1 MEIQILTPTQA
12 QPLPPIQWNY
22 AEVKAWIEDGLAR
35 YKGIVYDETQI
46 AEAKK
51 DRANLNKLVQAL
63 DAKRKEMKA
72 LYLNPYEEFEAQA
85 KELTTM
91 VKEQSAAI
99 DAQVKAYD
107 DRRKEEKLA
116 KIKTELYAP
125 MIDGL
130 ADLVPYEKLHD
141 PKWLN
146 VTCSINTIGTEM
158 ARKIESIVAG
168 LEAIDKMGLSQNM
181 ATRVKGVFLQKFDL
195 AAAIAE
201 KERIEKMEASLR
213 QYEDTKA
220 ERNGVSAEQNTPKE
234 EQTIQNPERKYT
246 PPEPAA
252 PVSAQQNG
260 IDAGE
265 KIHTVVFRIHVTA
278 AQLNGLGAY
287 MRANNIKPERV
298 QN

>member
-12 QPLPPIQWNY
+12 QPLPPIKWNY
-22 AEVKAWIEDGLAR
+22 QEVKKWLEDGLAR
-35 YKGIVYDETQI
+35 YKGVVYTESQI

-51 DRANLNKLVQAL
+51 DRAQLNKLIQAIE
-63 DAKRKEMKA
+63 AKRREMKQ
-72 LYLNPYEEFEAQA
+72 LYLQPYLNFETEAN
-85 KELTTM
+85 ELIGM
-91 VKEQSAAI
+91 VKEQAAEI
-99 DAQVKAYD
+99 DTQVKAYEE
-107 DRRKEEKLA
+107 RRREEKLE
-116 KIKTELYAP
+116 KIKAELYTP

-130 ADLVPYEKLHD
+130 GALVPYEKLHD

-158 ARKIESIVAG
+158 ARKIENIVSG
-168 LEAIDKMGLSQNM
+168 LDAIDKMGLAPNM
-181 ATRVKGVFLQKFDL
+181 ASRVKDVFLKKFDL

-201 KERIEKMEASLR
+201 KERIEQMEASLR
-213 QYEDTKA
+213 QYEDARTEQKA
-220 ERNGVSAEQNTPKE
+220 APAENSSAP
-234 EQTIQNPERKYT
+234 KYT

-260 IDAGE
+260 AGAGE

-287 MRANNIKPERV
+287 MRANGIKPERV
-298 QN
+298 

>member
-35 YKGIVYDETQI
+35 YKGIVYDESQI

-63 DAKRKEMKA
+63 DAKRKEMKS

-85 KELTTM
+85 KELIAL
-91 VKEQSAAI
+91 VKEQAAAI

-107 DRRKEEKLA
+107 DRRREEKLE
-116 KIKTELYAP
+116 KIKTECYAP
-125 MIDGL
+125 MIGNL
-130 ADLVPYEKLHD
+130 AQLVPYEKLHD

-146 VTCSINTIGTEM
+146 VTCSAGTIATEM
-158 ARKIESIVAG
+158 ARKIENIVSG
-168 LEAIDKMGLSQNM
+168 LDAIDKMGL
-181 ATRVKGVFLQKFDL
+181 APELAERIKGVFLKRFDL

-201 KERIEKMEASLR
+201 KDRIEKEQAALAEYEANRRS
-213 QYEDTKA
+213 A
-220 ERNGVSAEQNTPKE
+220 NAEQNAPAA
-234 EQTIQNPERKYT
+234 EQTAHNPEQKYT
-246 PPEPAA
+246 PPKPVEP
-252 PVSAQQNG
+252 VQAQCGGNTT
-260 IDAGE
+260 DE
-265 KIHTVVFRIHVTA
+265 TIHTVVFRIHVTA

-287 MRANNIKPERV
+287 MRANNIRPERV
-298 QN
+298 

>member
-107 DRRKEEKLA
+107 DRRREEKLE
-116 KIKTELYAP
+116 KIKTECYVP
-125 MIDGL
+125 MIGNL
-130 ADLVPYEKLHD
+130 GKLVPYEKLHN

-146 VTCSINTIGTEM
+146 VTCSAGTIATEM
-158 ARKIESIVAG
+158 AQKIENIVSG

-201 KERIEKMEASLR
+201 KERIEKMEASLQ

-220 ERNGVSAEQNTPKE
+220 AQNAGTAEKSSAP
-234 EQTIQNPERKYT
+234 KYT
-246 PPEPAA
+246 PSEPAA

-260 IDAGE
+260 TDAGE
-265 KIHTVVFRIHVTA
+265 QIHTVVFRIHVTA

>member
-12 QPLPPIQWNY
+12 QPLPPIKWNY
-22 AEVKAWIEDGLAR
+22 SEVKAWIEDGLAR
-35 YKGIVYDETQI
+35 YKGVVYDESQI

-85 KELTTM
+85 KELIAM

-99 DAQVKAYD
+99 DMQVKAYD
-107 DRRKEEKLA
+107 DRRREEKLE
-116 KIKTELYAP
+116 KIKTECYAP
-125 MIDGL
+125 LIGNLDK
-130 ADLVPYEKLHD
+130 LVPYDKLHD

-146 VTCSINTIGTEM
+146 VTCSAGTIATEM
-158 ARKIESIVAG
+158 ARKIENIVSG
-168 LEAIDKMGLSQNM
+168 LDAIDKMGL
-181 ATRVKGVFLQKFDL
+181 APELAERIKGVFLKRFDL

-201 KERIEKMEASLR
+201 KERIEKEQAALAEYEAR
-213 QYEDTKA
+213 KRAAQ
-220 ERNGVSAEQNTPKE
+220 AEQNAPVA
-234 EQTIQNPERKYT
+234 EQTAHNPEQKYT

-252 PVSAQQNG
+252 PVRSQQNSTE
-260 IDAGE
+260 AGE

-278 AQLNGLGAY
+278 AQLHGLGAY
-287 MRANNIKPERV
+287 MRVNNIRPERV
-298 QN
+298 

>member
-12 QPLPPIQWNY
+12 QPLPPIKWNY
-22 AEVKAWIEDGLAR
+22 AEVKAWIEDGLTR
-35 YKGIVYDETQI
+35 YKGVVYDESQI

-85 KELTTM
+85 KELIAM

-99 DAQVKAYD
+99 DMQVKAYD
-107 DRRKEEKLA
+107 DRRREEKLE
-116 KIKTELYAP
+116 KIKTECYAP
-125 MIDGL
+125 LIGNLDK
-130 ADLVPYEKLHD
+130 LVPYDKLHD

-146 VTCSINTIGTEM
+146 VTCSAGTIATEM
-158 ARKIESIVAG
+158 ARKIENIVSG
-168 LEAIDKMGLSQNM
+168 LDAIDKMGL
-181 ATRVKGVFLQKFDL
+181 APELAERIKGVFLKRFDL

-201 KERIEKMEASLR
+201 KERIEKEQAALAEYEAR
-213 QYEDTKA
+213 KRAAQ
-220 ERNGVSAEQNTPKE
+220 AEQNAPVA
-234 EQTIQNPERKYT
+234 EQTAHNPEQKYT

-252 PVSAQQNG
+252 PVSSQQNG
-260 IDAGE
+260 TEAGE

-278 AQLNGLGAY
+278 AQLHGLGAY
-287 MRANNIKPERV
+287 MRANNIRPERV
-298 QN
+298 

>member
-22 AEVKAWIEDGLAR
+22 QEVKQWISDGLTR
-35 YKGIVYDETQI
+35 YKGVVYTETQI

-51 DRANLNKLVQAL
+51 DRAQLNKLIQAIEV
-63 DAKRKEMKA
+63 KRREMKQ
-72 LYLNPYEEFEAQA
+72 LYLQPYQNFEAEA
-85 KELTTM
+85 NELIGM
-91 VKEQSAAI
+91 VKEQAAEI
-99 DAQVKAYD
+99 DTQVKAYEE
-107 DRRKEEKLA
+107 RRREEKLE
-116 KIKTELYAP
+116 KIKAELYTP

-130 ADLVPYEKLHD
+130 GSLVPYEKLHD

-158 ARKIESIVAG
+158 ARKIENIVAG
-168 LEAIDKMGLSQNM
+168 LDAIDKMGLAPNM
-181 ATRVKGVFLQKFDL
+181 ANRIKDVFLKKFDL

-201 KERIEKMEASLR
+201 KERLEQMEASLR
-213 QYEDTKA
+213 QYEEARTAPKA
-220 ERNGVSAEQNTPKE
+220 APAENHPA
-234 EQTIQNPERKYT
+234 PKYT

-252 PVSAQQNG
+252 PVSAQQS
-260 IDAGE
+260 AGVTEE

>member
-51 DRANLNKLVQAL
+51 DRANLNKLVQAIE
-63 DAKRKEMKA
+63 AKRREMKQ
-72 LYLNPYEEFEAQA
+72 LYLQPYQNFEAEA
-85 KELTTM
+85 NELIGM
-91 VKEQSAAI
+91 VKAQAVEI
-99 DAQVKAYD
+99 DTHVKAYD

-220 ERNGVSAEQNTPKE
+220 TQNAGTAEKSSVP
-234 EQTIQNPERKYT
+234 KYT
-246 PPEPAA
+246 PTEPAA

-260 IDAGE
+260 TDAGE
-265 KIHTVVFRIHVTA
+265 KIHTVVFRIRVTA

-287 MRANNIKPERV
+287 MRANGIRPERV
-298 QN
+298 

>member
-35 YKGIVYDETQI
+35 YKGIVYDESQI

-63 DAKRKEMKA
+63 DAKRKEMKS

-85 KELTTM
+85 KELIAL
-91 VKEQSAAI
+91 VKEQAAAI

-107 DRRKEEKLA
+107 DRRREEKLE
-116 KIKTELYAP
+116 KIKTECYAP
-125 MIDGL
+125 MIGNL
-130 ADLVPYEKLHD
+130 AQLVPYEKLHD

-146 VTCSINTIGTEM
+146 VTCSAGTIATEM
-158 ARKIESIVAG
+158 ARKIENIVSG
-168 LEAIDKMGLSQNM
+168 LDAIDKMGLSPEM
-181 ATRVKGVFLQKFDL
+181 VTRIKGIFLKKFDL

-201 KERIEKMEASLR
+201 KERIEKEQAALAEYEANRRS
-213 QYEDTKA
+213 A
-220 ERNGVSAEQNTPKE
+220 NAEQNAPAA
-234 EQTIQNPERKYT
+234 EQTAHNPEQKYT
-246 PPEPAA
+246 PPEPVE
-252 PVSAQQNG
+252 PVRTQHSGNTT
-260 IDAGE
+260 GE

-278 AQLNGLGAY
+278 AQLQSLGAF
-287 MRANNIKPERV
+287 MKANNIKPERV
-298 QN
+298 